1 MFWVQDHINDEQLF
15 PSRAGVYI
23 LLILFSPA
31 YTIWA
36 AYACEPKG
44 VRFPKKF
51 RPTVRQLVK
60 RLLRVYAHM
69 YCHHYPVVVAM
80 GLDVHM
86 NTSFKHYVL
95 FVREF
100 SLESGEG
107 FYGPLE
113 DMAERIVRTV

>member
-1 MFWVQDHINDEQLF
+1 
-15 PSRAGVYI
+15 
-23 LLILFSPA
+23 
-31 YTIWA
+31 
-36 AYACEPKG
+36 
-44 VRFPKKF
+44 
-51 RPTVRQLVK
+51 
-60 RLLRVYAHM
+60 M

-80 GLDVHM
+80 GLDIHM

-113 DMAERIVRTV
+113 EMAERIVRTV